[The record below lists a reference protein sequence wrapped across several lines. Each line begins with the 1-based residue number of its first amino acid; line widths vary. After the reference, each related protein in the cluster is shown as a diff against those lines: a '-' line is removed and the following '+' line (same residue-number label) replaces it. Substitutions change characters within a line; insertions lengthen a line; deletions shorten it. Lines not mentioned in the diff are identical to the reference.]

1 MNFDPY
7 SLPPLA
13 DCERA
18 VETAQGYW
26 EWALA
31 EAETAQNEW
40 ARAMDAR
47 AELPGSLTQREAEHA
62 RLAADRTHAE
72 MERAYGD
79 LLRWGEI
86 RAEAAGPRPRRATG
100 GGHGDRCSAQPGDF
114 PFPAFVPSRSDW
126 NLFTEGWMSKPPSLI
141 FFDSPLDLFGD

>member
-86 RAEAAGPRPRRATG
+86 RAEARRVLGRAALPVGATATDAQPSPETSRFQPSYRHVATG
-100 GGHGDRCSAQPGDF
+100 TSLRRGG
-114 PFPAFVPSRSDW
+114 
-126 NLFTEGWMSKPPSLI
+126 
-141 FFDSPLDLFGD
+141 